1 MVKLAGWMAP
11 RNPYFWLPRSGF
23 TGDAAMPGFLCGCQ
37 GLTSG
42 PFTHMVLT
50 HKAAILSEMTL
61 TLTLTLTPGFS
72 DYVLGLV
79 RWPIR

>member
-1 MVKLAGWMAP
+1 
-11 RNPYFWLPRSGF
+11 
-23 TGDAAMPGFLCGCQ
+23 MPGFLCGCQ